1 MMIESKI
8 ESKLVEKRIRPTVM
22 RLLVMEKLSS
32 QTAALSLTELEDQ
45 FNKSDRTTL
54 YRTLKTFQEKGL
66 VHGID
71 DGTGALKYALCED
84 DCKCD
89 IKMDMHVHFHCKNC
103 GETICLPNYKVP
115 DISLPKNYAPEE
127 VNFVF
132 KGVCASCSV

>member
-1 MMIESKI
+1 MFEADL
-8 ESKLVEKRIRPTVM
+8 ESKLTEKKIRPTAM

-32 QTAALSLTELEDQ
+32 QTSALSLTELEDQ
-45 FNKSDRTTL
+45 FKRSDRTTL
-54 YRTLKTFQEKGL
+54 YRTLKTFQERGL

-84 DCKCD
+84 DCECS
-89 IKMDMHVHFHCKNC
+89 IETDMHVHFHCKEC

-115 DISLPKNYAPEE
+115 SISLPKNYSAEE

-132 KGVCASCSV
+132 KGMCADCNR